1 MSDTESEPED
11 REPVRVARPS
21 LPPLERYGAAL
32 ERIWER
38 GILSN
43 DGPCVR
49 EFEEAFAAYSR
60 LPFRPLAA
68 SSCDV
73 ALTLAVAALE
83 LPHGSRVLVPSLGFP
98 STVHALEWN
107 GLKPH
112 FVDVDEHDW
121 CLHADQVED
130 QLKDVSM
137 ILATHMFGTP
147 CDVAGLEALAAR
159 HGVALIFDA
168 AQAAATWV
176 HGRHVTSFGDASVI
190 SFSGA
195 KIVTAGEG
203 GIAVI
208 AGGPQAA
215 RFERLRRYGMDSQGV
230 SERTG
235 LNAKLSELH
244 GALGVLTLESLE
256 EQVALRERIVAAYR
270 HALGGREDIRLQ
282 HVPTGTRPT
291 PTFFVIDLGDARDH
305 VRKALAARQIESRP
319 YFPALHLMP
328 RFADLSRGELPV
340 SEQLNEG
347 LLALPL
353 YSELEPAVVE
363 EVCAT
368 VCETLDLVHSVE
380 GK

>member
-1 MSDTESEPED
+1 M
-11 REPVRVARPS
+11 
-21 LPPLERYGAAL
+21 
-32 ERIWER
+32 
-38 GILSN
+38 LSN

-60 LPFRPLAA
+60 SPIRPLAT
-68 SSCDV
+68 SSCDL

-83 LPHGSRVLVPSLGFP
+83 LPRGSRVLLPSFGFP

-121 CLHADQVED
+121 CMHAE
-130 QLKDVSM
+130 QLEGKLADVSM
-137 ILATHMFGTP
+137 IIATHMFGVP
-147 CDVAGLEALAAR
+147 CDVVGLEALATR
-159 HGVALIFDA
+159 HNIVLVFDA

-176 HGRHVTSFGDASVI
+176 QGRHVTSFGNASVI

-195 KIVTAGEG
+195 KIVTSGEG

-208 AGGPQAA
+208 ADGNTAA
-215 RFERLRRYGMDSQGV
+215 RFERLRRYGMDPQGV

-244 GALGVLTLESLE
+244 GALGVLTMEILE
-256 EQVALRERIVAAYR
+256 EQVTQRERIVDVYR
-270 HALGGREDIRLQ
+270 HAFDGREDIRFQ
-282 HVPTGTRPT
+282 RIPTGSRPT
-291 PTFFVIDLGDARDH
+291 PTFFVVDLGNARDR
-305 VRKALAARQIESRP
+305 VRAALATRRIESRP
-319 YFPALHLMP
+319 YFPAMHLMP
-328 RFADLSRGELPV
+328 RFAGVTRTPLPV
-340 SEQLNEG
+340 SGQLNEG

-353 YSELEPAVVE
+353 YSELEPSVVE

-368 VCETLDLVHSVE
+368 VCEALELHSVD